1 MYVTGIFSCAK
12 YAGLYDF
19 WARRQ
24 KNDSKDGQ
32 KPKIPRTCMDSDFNL
47 QPNQRNKNTLELHDM
62 QTLDWIVLLGTL
74 AFVVFYG
81 LWKSRNIGTSE
92 NFLAGKH
99 DLPWWTIGLSIMAT
113 QASAITF
120 LSTPGQGF
128 SDGMQFV
135 QYYFGMPIAMIF
147 LCIFVLPVYYK
158 LRVTTAYEY
167 LEQRFDLRMRALTA
181 GLFLIQRGMAAA
193 ISIYAP
199 SIILSAVFGWN
210 LALTNFLMCVF
221 VVIYTTT
228 GGSEA
233 VSRTQE
239 LQMTIMLG
247 GLILAFVL
255 VLQKLPAGI
264 GLPEA
269 WQIAGATGK
278 TQVLDWTF
286 HWEDRYNVWSGVL
299 GATFLFLSYF
309 GTDQSQVGRYLSGKS
324 LKESRFGLL
333 FNGFVKIPMQFLV
346 LSVGVMVF
354 VFYQYT
360 KPPLYFNKANR
371 AKIEGTAQEA
381 DFKRLEAQA
390 DSLFVIKQTV
400 LNDFAAGLKSGNEAL
415 TGRARMDLQDLES
428 QRSGLHGDA
437 EKLVQRAVP
446 DADPKDK
453 DFIFIDFVLNHI
465 PTGLIGLMLA
475 MIFCASWSTTAS
487 EISALTATSV
497 SDIYRRMI
505 VSGRSDHHYFV
516 VSKITTVLWG
526 AIITVFAIYFE
537 LFDNLIQAVNMIG
550 SLFYGT
556 ILGIFFTA
564 FFLKNVGGTAVFW
577 AAVVTQI
584 VIAALFFG
592 VSREP
597 FLWYNPLG
605 CGLVMGLSWLLQ
617 QTIFKGQLSAR

>member
-1 MYVTGIFSCAK
+1 MGLVYFHRADRPYYLFVFQVIASNVFKKRHSFAGK
-12 YAGLYDF
+12 Y
-19 WARRQ
+19 
-24 KNDSKDGQ
+24 S
-32 KPKIPRTCMDSDFNL
+32 I
-47 QPNQRNKNTLELHDM
+47 KNTGPGERGDHLLM
-62 QTLDWIVLLGTL
+62 QTLDWIVLVGTL
-74 AFVVFYG
+74 GLIVIYG
-81 LWKSRNIGTSE
+81 LWKSRNIDSSE
-92 NFLAGKH
+92 NFLAGKR

-120 LSTPGQGF
+120 LSTPGQGY

-147 LCIFVLPVYYK
+147 LCVFVLPVYYR

-167 LEQRFDLRMRALTA
+167 LEQRFDLRMRTLTA
-181 GLFLIQRGMAAA
+181 VLFLIQRGMAAA

-210 LALTNFLMCVF
+210 LAFTNFLMAVF

-228 GGSEA
+228 GGSAA

-247 GLILAFVL
+247 GLVLAFIL
-255 VLQKLPAGI
+255 VLQKLPPGI

-269 WQIAGATGK
+269 WQIADASGK
-278 TQVLDWTF
+278 TQILDWSF
-286 HWEDRYNVWSGVL
+286 DWNDRYNVWSGVL

-324 LKESRFGLL
+324 LNESRFGLL

-354 VFYQYT
+354 VFYQFNQS
-360 KPPLYFNKANR
+360 PLHFNQANR
-371 AKIEGTAQEA
+371 AKVEGTGQEA
-381 DFKRLEAQA
+381 AFRQLEGRA
-390 DSLFVIKQTV
+390 DELFVQKKAV
-400 LNDFAAGLKSGNEAL
+400 LDDLATGLKTGDTAL
-415 TGRARMDLQDLES
+415 SDKARGDLQNLEK
-428 QRSGLHGDA
+428 QRNELRQQASGLVKVA
-437 EKLVQRAVP
+437 AP
-446 DADPKDK
+446 AADPNDK
-453 DFIFIDFVLNHI
+453 DYIFINFILNHI

-487 EISALTATSV
+487 EISALAATSV
-497 SDIYRRMI
+497 SDVYRRSF
-505 VSGRSDHHYFV
+505 VPGRDDNHYFR
-516 VSKITTVLWG
+516 VSKLATVIWG
-526 AIITVFAIYFE
+526 AIITVFAIYFD

-550 SLFYGT
+550 SIFYGT

-564 FFLKNVGGTAVFW
+564 FFLKQVGGKAVFW
-577 AAVVTQI
+577 AAVATQAI
-584 VIAALFFG
+584 ILWLFFG
-592 VSREP
+592 VSKDP

-605 CGLVMGLSWLLQ
+605 CGLVMGLGWIFEKLL
-617 QTIFKGQLSAR
+617 KRS